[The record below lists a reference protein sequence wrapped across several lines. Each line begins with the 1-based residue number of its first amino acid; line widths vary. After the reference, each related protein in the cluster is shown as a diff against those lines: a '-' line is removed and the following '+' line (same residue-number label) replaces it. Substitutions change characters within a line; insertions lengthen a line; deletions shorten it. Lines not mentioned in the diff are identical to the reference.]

1 MGWGK
6 VAEKLANFLP
16 LSSAEQNPS
25 PLITVFSS
33 VDQVMWLASIFCEE
47 ELLLVPKGQGDLAA
61 EKQEP
66 EL

>member
-1 MGWGK
+1 M
-6 VAEKLANFLP
+6 
-16 LSSAEQNPS
+16 
-25 PLITVFSS
+25 
-33 VDQVMWLASIFCEE
+33 DQVMWLASIFCEE

>member
-33 VDQVMWLASIFCEE
+33 VDQVM
-47 ELLLVPKGQGDLAA
+47 
-61 EKQEP
+61 
-66 EL
+66 